1 MTWGMC
7 GSQVHDEGLT
17 SYAHRGNEPG
27 ERASAVR
34 AVAAMSEGAAD
45 CAYLLDVL
53 GLDPSEGTKETR

>member
-1 MTWGMC
+1 
-7 GSQVHDEGLT
+7 VHDEGLT